1 MTPRLAFVRRLL
13 HWMVAVLVIAMI
25 PAGLIF
31 TEGANKGWIE
41 ALFGEGQSA
50 VLYDLHKSTGVLV
63 MALMAVRIGA
73 KLVWPAPAYSPP
85 LPILERVASTAAHG
99 ALYVLLIATPV
110 LGWLGTGAFP
120 APVPVFGLFFMPA
133 PLGPDQA
140 LSETLLHWHSLS
152 AFALGAVAVVHVAA
166 ALYHRN
172 VRNDTVFDR
181 IALFPGHRSAKQ
193 R

>member
-1 MTPRLAFVRRLL
+1 MTPRLAFVRRVL
-13 HWMVAVLVIAMI
+13 HWAVALLVIAMI
-25 PAGLIF
+25 PAGLVF

-73 KLVWPAPAYSPP
+73 RLVWPSPAYSPP
-85 LPILERVASTAAHG
+85 LPVLERIASAAVHAG
-99 ALYVLLIATPV
+99 LYVLLIATPV

-120 APVPVFGLFFMPA
+120 APVPVFGFFHMPA

-140 LSETLLHWHSLS
+140 LSEKLLHWHSLS

-172 VRNDTVFDR
+172 VRSDSVFDR
-181 IALFPGHRSAKQ
+181 IALFAGSRAA
-193 R
+193 RER

>member
-13 HWMVAVLVIAMI
+13 HWIIAVLVIGMI
-25 PAGLIF
+25 PAGLVF

-41 ALFGEGQSA
+41 AIFGEGQSA

-73 KLVWPAPAYSPP
+73 KLVWPAPAYSPRLP
-85 LPILERVASTAAHG
+85 LLERVASAAAHA
-99 ALYVLLIATPV
+99 ALYVLLVTTPV

-120 APVPVFGLFFMPA
+120 APVPVFGLFHMPA

-181 IALFPGHRSAKQ
+181 IALFGTSRPAKE